1 MERPYR
7 QLRHTR
13 TVSDPCVP
21 HKRDI
26 AVRRSAVNL
35 GDLTNFLSFRDRTMA
50 RKASATPPEGESQAT
65 ESASGTITKAE
76 AIRKTLAE
84 GITKS
89 EDGVA
94 HIKKRYGLDV
104 TKGHFAASKSKE
116 KTPGE
121 TVQATPRRGRPP
133 GKTKGVTVKVKR
145 GRKPKAAVEGY
156 LAPPPKGAAEP
167 SGDLLAQMEA
177 LKPLV
182 ESMGKER
189 AKRII
194 DLIG

>member
-1 MERPYR
+1 
-7 QLRHTR
+7 
-13 TVSDPCVP
+13 
-21 HKRDI
+21 
-26 AVRRSAVNL
+26 
-35 GDLTNFLSFRDRTMA
+35 MA
-50 RKASATPPEGESQAT
+50 RKASTTQPEGESLAM

-121 TVQATPRRGRPP
+121 PVQAMPRRSRPP
-133 GKTKGVTVKVKR
+133 GKTKVVTVKVKR

-156 LAPPPKGAAEP
+156 LAPPPTSAGEP